1 MAHKMTRRGSL
12 DNVITYEHYCDTVAD
27 LNTIPETEINL
38 GTIALVLKGTTG
50 LEVYMADSN
59 KNWIRIYGGSGSSD
73 EGQGPIADETVLK
86 E

>member
-27 LNTIPETEINL
+27 LNDIPPSEINL
-38 GTIALVLKGTTG
+38 GTIALVVEGTAG
-50 LEVYMADSN
+50 LEVYMAKSD
-59 KNWIRIYGGSGSSD
+59 KTWVCIYGGASSSD
-73 EGQGPIADETVLK
+73 EEDEG

>member
-27 LNTIPETEINL
+27 LNDIPPAEINL

-50 LEVYMADSN
+50 LEVYMAASD
-59 KNWIRIYGGSGSSD
+59 KTWVCIYGGVSPTE
-73 EGQGPIADETVLK
+73 EGE
-86 E
+86 